1 MPEANNKLIYG
12 LLLLCTGLYIFIAY
26 FLERYQSIPLF
37 TAYTLLFA
45 IYGYIITQNIDNQKV
60 LHFLII
66 GVAFRVLLLF
76 AFPNLSDDIY
86 RFFWDGKLLNAGI
99 HPFAELPDFYLNK
112 DISGIDQALYDQLNS
127 PQYFTIYPP
136 FAQFVFWLSTAFT
149 DSVAVSAI
157 IIRGL
162 IIAAEAGTLMIMLKL
177 LDIYKLPRNKVFI
190 YAFNPLI
197 ILELTGNLHFE
208 AFMIF
213 FVLLFVYFL
222 IKKEFVKS
230 ALFLALSVASKLIP
244 LIFIPLLIKRLSF
257 KRFLIFCLLT
267 GLFTLL
273 LFIPLFSSEFI
284 KGMSSSIGLY
294 FQKFEFNA
302 SVYYL
307 IREIGFWFKGYN
319 IIGTA
324 GKYLALAT
332 FVIVLIKSLV
342 HNQKQN
348 ITNPMMWVLMVYLI
362 LATTVHP
369 WYVSTLLALS
379 IFTQYRFVV
388 LWSFLIFF
396 SYIGYTSTGFEENL
410 WITFVEYLL
419 LVVMA
424 GYEVY
429 RNIKKRKYEHQDI

>member
-12 LLLLCTGLYIFIAY
+12 LLLLSAGLYIFIAY
-26 FLERYQSIPLF
+26 FLERHQSIPLF
-37 TAYTLLFA
+37 IAYTLLFA
-45 IYGYIITQNIDNQKV
+45 IYVYIITQNIDNQKV
-60 LHFLII
+60 LLFLVIS
-66 GVAFRVLLLF
+66 VSFRVLLIF

-99 HPFAELPDFYLNK
+99 HPFAELPDFYLDK

-136 FAQFVFWLSTAFT
+136 FGQFIFWLSTAFT
-149 DSVAVSAI
+149 DSVAVSTT

-162 IIAAEAGTLMIMLKL
+162 IISAEAGTLMIMLKL
-177 LDIYKLPRNKVFI
+177 LDIYKLPRNRVFI

-222 IKKEFVKS
+222 IKKELVKS
-230 ALFLALSVASKLIP
+230 ALFLALSVASKLVP

-257 KRFLIFCLLT
+257 KRFLIFCSLT
-267 GLFTLL
+267 GLFTFL
-273 LFIPLFSSEFI
+273 LFIPLFSPEFI
-284 KGMSSSIGLY
+284 KGMGSSIGLY

-332 FVIVLIKSLV
+332 FVMVLIKSLL

-348 ITNPMMWVLMVYLI
+348 ITTPMMWILMVYLI

-410 WITFVEYLL
+410 RVTFMEYLL
-419 LVVMA
+419 LVVMV

-429 RNIKKRKYEHQDI
+429 RNFKKREYEHQDI